1 MATKIV
7 LMIDDIVTENNAL
20 FGINTLMNAG
30 HQVELYR
37 INNYFT
43 GDLTRDLYRFAAECR
58 VSEQQ
63 LNSEYRALNQ
73 RAFEKEDGSGWQQL
87 DQTFEDFCWDFVA
100 RVLVRDVG
108 KLNDIA
114 CVVGINA
121 EAVRYLVDRLRIR
134 NGETMAIVP
143 EIRASA

>member
-1 MATKIV
+1 MGTKIV

-30 HQVELYR
+30 HRVEVYR

-43 GDLTRDLYRFAAECR
+43 DNLTKDLYRFAAECR

-73 RAFEKEDGSGWQQL
+73 RAFEKEDGAWEQYEQS
-87 DQTFEDFCWDFVA
+87 FEDFCWDFVA
-100 RVLVRDVG
+100 RVLLRDVG
-108 KLNDIA
+108 KLDDIG
-114 CVVGINA
+114 CVVGTNA
-121 EAVRYLVDRLRIR
+121 EAVHYLVDHLRIR
-134 NGETMAIVP
+134 NGTAMAIVP
-143 EIRASA
+143 EVRISA

>member
-1 MATKIV
+1 MGTKIV

-30 HQVELYR
+30 HRVEVYR

-43 GDLTRDLYRFAAECR
+43 DNLTKDLYRFAAECR

-73 RAFEKEDGSGWQQL
+73 RAFEKEDDAWEQYEQS
-87 DQTFEDFCWDFVA
+87 FEDFCWDFVA

-108 KLNDIA
+108 KLDDIG
-114 CVVGINA
+114 CVVGTNA
-121 EAVRYLVDRLRIR
+121 EAVHYLVDHLRIR
-134 NGETMAIVP
+134 NGSAMAIVP
-143 EIRASA
+143 EVRISA

>member
-1 MATKIV
+1 MGTKIV

-30 HQVELYR
+30 HRVEVYR

-43 GDLTRDLYRFAAECR
+43 DNLTKDLYRFAAECR

-73 RAFEKEDGSGWQQL
+73 RAFEKEDGAWEQYEQSF
-87 DQTFEDFCWDFVA
+87 TDFCWDFVA

-108 KLNDIA
+108 KLDDIG
-114 CVVGINA
+114 CVVGTNP
-121 EAVRYLVDRLRIR
+121 EAVHYLVDHLRIR
-134 NGETMAIVP
+134 NGTAMAIVP
-143 EIRASA
+143 EVRISA

>member
-1 MATKIV
+1 MGTKIV

-30 HQVELYR
+30 HRVELYR

-43 GDLTRDLYRFAAECR
+43 GNLTSDLYRFAAECK
-58 VSEQQ
+58 VSETQ
-63 LNSEYRALNQ
+63 LNSEFRANKQ
-73 RAFEKEDGSGWQQL
+73 DYTDFG
-87 DQTFEDFCWDFVA
+87 DFCWEFIS

-108 KLNDIA
+108 RLDDIE
-114 CVVGINA
+114 CVVGTNM
-121 EAVRYLVDRLRIR
+121 EAVHYLVDHLRIR
-134 NGETMAIVP
+134 NSHTMAIVA

>member
-1 MATKIV
+1 MGTKIV

-43 GDLTRDLYRFAAECR
+43 GDLARDLYRFAAECR
-58 VSEQQ
+58 VGEQQ
-63 LNSEYRALNQ
+63 LNSEYRTLTR
-73 RAFEKEDGSGWQQL
+73 RAFEKEDGPWEQYGQS
-87 DQTFEDFCWDFVA
+87 FADFCWDFVA

-108 KLNDIA
+108 KLDDIE
-114 CVVGINA
+114 CVVGTNA
-121 EAVRYLVDRLRIR
+121 EAVHYLVDHLRIR
-134 NGETMAIVP
+134 NGSAMAIVP
-143 EIRASA
+143 EIRATA

>member
-1 MATKIV
+1 MGTKIV

-30 HQVELYR
+30 HRVEVYR

-43 GDLTRDLYRFAAECR
+43 DNLTKDLYRFAAECR

-73 RAFEKEDGSGWQQL
+73 RAFEKEDGAWEQYEQS
-87 DQTFEDFCWDFVA
+87 FEDFCWDFVA

-108 KLNDIA
+108 KLDDIG
-114 CVVGINA
+114 CVVGTNA
-121 EAVRYLVDRLRIR
+121 EAVHYLVDHLRIR
-134 NGETMAIVP
+134 NGTAMAIVP
-143 EIRASA
+143 EVRISA

>member
-1 MATKIV
+1 MGTKIV

-30 HQVELYR
+30 HRVEVYR

-43 GDLTRDLYRFAAECR
+43 DNLTKDLYRFAAECR

-73 RAFEKEDGSGWQQL
+73 RAFEKEDGAWEQYEQS
-87 DQTFEDFCWDFVA
+87 FEDFCWDFVA

-108 KLNDIA
+108 KLDDIG
-114 CVVGINA
+114 CVVGTNA
-121 EAVRYLVDRLRIR
+121 EAVHYLVDHLRIR
-134 NGETMAIVP
+134 NGSAMAIVP
-143 EIRASA
+143 EVRISA

>member
-1 MATKIV
+1 VGTKIV

-30 HQVELYR
+30 HRVEVYR

-43 GDLTRDLYRFAAECR
+43 DNLTKDLYRFAAECR

-73 RAFEKEDGSGWQQL
+73 RAFEKEDGAWEQYEQS
-87 DQTFEDFCWDFVA
+87 FADFCWDFVA

-108 KLNDIA
+108 KLDDIG
-114 CVVGINA
+114 CVVGTNA
-121 EAVRYLVDRLRIR
+121 EAVHYLVDHLRIR
-134 NGETMAIVP
+134 NGTAMAIVP
-143 EIRASA
+143 EVRISA

>member
-1 MATKIV
+1 MGTKIV

-30 HQVELYR
+30 HRVELYR

-43 GDLTRDLYRFAAECR
+43 GDLARDLYRFAAECR

-63 LNSEYRALNQ
+63 LNSEFRALNQ
-73 RAFEKEDGSGWQQL
+73 RAFEKEDGSGWEQL
-87 DQTFEDFCWDFVA
+87 EHNFEEFCWDFVA

-108 KLNDIA
+108 RLDDIA

-121 EAVRYLVDRLRIR
+121 EAVHYLVYNLRIR
-134 NGETMAIVP
+134 NGETMAIIP
-143 EIRASA
+143 EIRATA